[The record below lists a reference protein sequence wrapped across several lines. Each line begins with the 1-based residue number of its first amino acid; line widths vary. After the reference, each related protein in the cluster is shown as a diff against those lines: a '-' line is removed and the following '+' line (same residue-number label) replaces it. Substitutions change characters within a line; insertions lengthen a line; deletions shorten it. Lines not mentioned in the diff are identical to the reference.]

1 VPGERAPRPSENRLL
16 GLPKTRPRTLR
27 PYHYLRVAEQ
37 DRDNP
42 HLVRELVRC
51 GKPSCG
57 CVTDVRRRHGP
68 YWYLR
73 FEEFDRRTGQT
84 HYRREYVP
92 QSELARVRRWIRRS
106 RAVSARGRAVLSFLR
121 HYVTGME
128 ARARRRAR
136 MRAAQRA

>member
-1 VPGERAPRPSENRLL
+1 M
-16 GLPKTRPRTLR
+16 PRTLR
-27 PYHYLRVAEQ
+27 PYRYLRVAEQ

-57 CVTDVRRRHGP
+57 CATDVRRRHGP

-92 QSELARVRRWIRRS
+92 RSELARVRRWIRRS
-106 RAVSARGRAVLSFLR
+106 RAASARGRAVLSFLR

-128 ARARRRAR
+128 ARARRRAQ
-136 MRAAQRA
+136 MRAAQRS

>member
-1 VPGERAPRPSENRLL
+1 M
-16 GLPKTRPRTLR
+16 PRTLR
-27 PYHYLRVAEQ
+27 PFHYLRVPEQ

-51 GKPSCG
+51 GKPSCR
-57 CVTDVRRRHGP
+57 CAKDVRRRHGP

-84 HYRREYVP
+84 RYRHEYVP
-92 QSELARVRRWIRRS
+92 QSELARVRRWIRRA
-106 RAVSARGRAVLSFLR
+106 RAGSAGRRAVLSLLR
-121 HYVTGME
+121 HYVRGME

-136 MRAAQRA
+136 DPM

>member
-1 VPGERAPRPSENRLL
+1 M
-16 GLPKTRPRTLR
+16 PRTLR
-27 PYHYLRVAEQ
+27 PYHYLRVPEQ

-57 CVTDVRRRHGP
+57 CTRDVRRRHGP

-84 HYRREYVP
+84 RYRREYVP

-106 RAVSARGRAVLSFLR
+106 RADRARGRAVLSLLR

-128 ARARRRAR
+128 ARARYRAR
-136 MRAAQRA
+136 MRAAQRS